1 MTLEEIRYQM
11 NTYEEKREELAL
23 LLIDLHHKL
32 RSLGQQADMQDNH
45 YNGDVFSFEIIDRV
59 VVEAYAIIKADL
71 NILGALDTIRQIL
84 MLLNAEKSKM
94 LAMLA
99 MSYPPETKNKMIND
113 YRELPRK
120 FVGQVTILAEQIERS
135 LNQNFS
141 VVNPY
146 KA

>member
-1 MTLEEIRYQM
+1 
-11 NTYEEKREELAL
+11 
-23 LLIDLHHKL
+23 
-32 RSLGQQADMQDNH
+32 
-45 YNGDVFSFEIIDRV
+45 
-59 VVEAYAIIKADL
+59 
-71 NILGALDTIRQIL
+71 
-84 MLLNAEKSKM
+84 
-94 LAMLA
+94 